1 MKRVVGLLCLA
12 VMVASCGGGGGGG
25 ADGTAGGNTPAPSPT
40 PAPPGAFGLD
50 ARATPTDVQIPIA
63 ASNTTTLNAVDS
75 TRPRQFGTTTMTH
88 AGDGTDRLFVAWGG
102 GVIRIHERGTNDPI
116 NFLDIR
122 DRVDATTGEGGL
134 LGLAFDPS
142 FRTNGYL
149 YVYYVH
155 CPAPCTPNTSPLSV
169 RISRFT
175 DTARGADSAN
185 PASEVVLR
193 EIPHPA
199 RSHYAGWLGFGPDG
213 MLYISRGDGEQ
224 PAAAQDPNQLFGKIL
239 RVRVNNSANT
249 LEAPSD
255 NPFGNEVWAMGFRN
269 PFRCSFDRAG
279 NRDLWCGDVGQ
290 SEREEVNRVRRGGN
304 YGWPV
309 YEGDLP
315 FNNPSNRPY
324 GDFDAAT
331 YIYPHSVGVAV
342 IGGFVYRGTALP
354 GLTGRYVF
362 GDYISSN
369 LWAITTD
376 ASGGFAGIDVV
387 ATMPGGLSIQAL
399 GEDETGEI
407 YAAPP
412 SGPILAFQAAG
423 TTGPETPM
431 PATLS
436 ATGLFSDTPALTAAA
451 GLIDYSI
458 NAPFW
463 SNGAQKRRWFR
474 LPAGST
480 IGFDAAGAWTFP
492 VGTITVKHFDLGTTK
507 VETRVMVHRT
517 DGWRG
522 FSYRWRADGQDAD
535 LVAENGD
542 TATYANQ
549 AWNFPSR
556 TQCLQCHTAPSRA
569 LGLNTRQFNA
579 SHSYASTGRS
589 DNQLRTLNHIGIFS
603 SDIGDAGQYAT
614 MPNPADPS
622 AGTIEAR
629 ARAYL
634 DTNCSICHQPGGGT
648 PVDMDLRFGGT
659 LADLKIINVA
669 ASQSTAT
676 RVLPGDP
683 SGSDLWQRLQ
693 SSGANR
699 MPPVGVQVVDQEAVQ
714 LLSTWITQL
723 Q

>member
-1 MKRVVGLLCLA
+1 MNKVVGLLCLS
-12 VMVASCGGGGGGG
+12 VLVASCGGGGGSN
-25 ADGTAGGNTPAPSPT
+25 DGTTGGGPPAPGS
-40 PAPPGAFGLD
+40 AAFGLD
-50 ARATPTDVQIPIA
+50 SRAAPADVQIPIS
-63 ASNTTTLNAVDS
+63 ASASTTLRAVDAG
-75 TRPRQFGTTTMTH
+75 RGRQFGTTTLTN
-88 AGDGTDRLFVAWGG
+88 AGDGSDRLFLVWGG
-102 GVIRIHERGTNDPI
+102 GVIRIHNRNSNTPI
-116 NFLDIR
+116 DFLDIS

-134 LGLAFDPS
+134 LGLAFDPA
-142 FRTNGYL
+142 FRTNGYF

-155 CPAPCTPNTSPLSV
+155 CPAPCSSPGSSPVSV

-175 DTARGADSAN
+175 DTARGANSASA
-185 PASEVVLR
+185 ASEVVLR

-224 PAAAQDPNQLFGKIL
+224 PSAPQDPAQLFGKIL
-239 RVRVNNSANT
+239 RVRVNNTAGT
-249 LEAPSD
+249 LEVPAD
-255 NPFGNEVWAMGFRN
+255 NPTFGVSPRNEVYAMGFRN
-269 PFRCSFDRAG
+269 PFRCSFDSRPG
-279 NRDLWCGDVGQ
+279 GTGDLWCGDVGQ
-290 SEREEVNRVRRGGN
+290 NEREEVNRVRRGGN
-304 YGWPV
+304 YGWPLF
-309 YEGDLP
+309 EGELP
-315 FNNPSNRPY
+315 FTNPTNRPY
-324 GDFDAAT
+324 SDFDAAVHV
-331 YIYPHSVGVAV
+331 YPHTVGVAV
-342 IGGFVYRGTALP
+342 IGGPVYRGPTLSGIA
-354 GLTGRYVF
+354 GRFLF
-362 GDYISSN
+362 GDYVSSN
-369 LWAITTD
+369 LWAIATD
-376 ASGGFAGIDVV
+376 GSTSVV
-387 ATMPGGLSIQAL
+387 ATMPDSLSIQAI
-399 GEDETGEI
+399 GEDEAGEV

-412 SGPILAFQAAG
+412 SGPIFTFEAAG
-423 TTGPETPM
+423 GTGTETPM

-436 ATGLFSDTPALTAAA
+436 ATGLFSNTPALTAAA

-463 SNGAQKRRWFR
+463 SNGAQKKRWFR
-474 LPAGST
+474 LPAGTT

-535 LVAENGD
+535 LVAENGE

-549 AWNFPSR
+549 AWSFPSR

-569 LGLNTRQFNA
+569 LGLNTRQFNG

-603 SDIGDAGQYAT
+603 SDIGDAGQYST
-614 MPNPADPS
+614 MPNPADPNS
-622 AGTIEAR
+622 GTIEAR

-634 DTNCSICHQPGGGT
+634 DTNCAICHQPGGGT

-676 RVLPGDP
+676 RVQPGDP
-683 SGSDLWQRLQ
+683 AGSDLWQRLQ